1 MLTNK
6 TVINASVN
14 CHCPAEDA
22 IPGPSSRT
30 RTPSGSMLEDVNPLM
45 FFSPDEKNNMANE
58 VEQILSDESD
68 DDGMWMFVNRHTVF
82 LTRIIV

>member
-1 MLTNK
+1 
-6 TVINASVN
+6 
-14 CHCPAEDA
+14 
-22 IPGPSSRT
+22 
-30 RTPSGSMLEDVNPLM
+30 MLEDVNPLM

-82 LTRIIV
+82 VT

>member
-82 LTRIIV
+82 VT